1 MDGQRGI
8 GREVGIE
15 RRRDRAEAW
24 DAGYLAHGEALA
36 ANGCGD
42 ALERRV
48 DRRVAQR
55 GHGDVEA
62 LLQPRDHQRRRIGS
76 TGIPGV
82 VLAGHREGNPDHLM
96 AGQIDIRAHDAQ
108 RERGACASAGSHNH
122 PTRLDGSN
130 RLERDELRIPRAHAH
145 AV

>member
-15 RRRDRAEAW
+15 RCRDRAEAW
-24 DAGYLAHGEALA
+24 DAGHLAHGEALA

-62 LLQPRDHQRRRIGS
+62 LLQARDHQRRRIG
-76 TGIPGV
+76 TPGIPGV
-82 VLAGHREGNPDHLM
+82 VLAGHREGDLDHLM

-108 RERGACASAGSHNH
+108 RERGARAGTGGHDH
-122 PTRLDGSN
+122 PALLDGSN
-130 RLERDELRIPRAHAH
+130 RLERDELRVPRAHAH